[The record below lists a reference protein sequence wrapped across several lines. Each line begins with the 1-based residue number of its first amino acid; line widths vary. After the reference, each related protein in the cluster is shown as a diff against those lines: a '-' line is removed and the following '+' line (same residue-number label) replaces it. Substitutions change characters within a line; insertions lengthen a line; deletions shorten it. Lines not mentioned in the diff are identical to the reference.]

1 MVAPIEERIVEVDG
15 IRLFLRE
22 RGGEGTPTIYVHGN
36 PSDSADWLPFM
47 TATPG
52 PALAPDLPGFG
63 RSERPDPAAF
73 DGTLD
78 AHARLLASVFA
89 KLAPGGYRLVVHDW
103 GVLGLVAA
111 QARPGDVRA
120 LVVINAV
127 PLSAAYRWHLLARC
141 WRRRGLGE
149 ALARPRSRWL
159 LTQLGRPAR
168 PGWKPLPDEMI
179 DRISAHWDTGMARAI
194 LALYRSADR
203 GVLAAAGERLG
214 AIGCPA
220 LVLWGERDP
229 YIGPSDGRA
238 FERQIA
244 GARFVPVVD
253 AGHWPWIDRPELVD
267 EVAAFLAAAPDGARP
282 RAG

>member
-1 MVAPIEERIVEVDG
+1 
-15 IRLFLRE
+15 
-22 RGGEGTPTIYVHGN
+22 
-36 PSDSADWLPFM
+36 
-47 TATPG
+47 
-52 PALAPDLPGFG
+52 
-63 RSERPDPAAF
+63 
-73 DGTLD
+73 
-78 AHARLLASVFA
+78 
-89 KLAPGGYRLVVHDW
+89 
-103 GVLGLVAA
+103 
-111 QARPGDVRA
+111 
-120 LVVINAV
+120 
-127 PLSAAYRWHLLARC
+127 
-141 WRRRGLGE
+141 
-149 ALARPRSRWL
+149 
-159 LTQLGRPAR
+159 
-168 PGWKPLPDEMI
+168 LPDEMI
-179 DRISAHWDTGMARAI
+179 DRILADWDPGMARAI